1 MKFMLLIPLKQE
13 TPLEEMEVSEFF
25 TRSQKESLNIEA
37 LLFPSSSK

>member
-13 TPLEEMEVSEFF
+13 TPLEEMEVSESF
-25 TRSQKESLNIEA
+25 TRSQKESLNIEV